1 MSNNRIADE
10 ILQETP
16 APFIVYINKDLNIL
30 SEILKQTL
38 VTKKASFGLAE
49 RILKATVLKDAA

>member
-1 MSNNRIADE
+1 MSNNRIVDE
-10 ILQETP
+10 ISQETP
-16 APFIVYINKDLNIL
+16 AQFMVYINKDLYIL

-38 VTKKASFGLAE
+38 VKKKAPFGLAE